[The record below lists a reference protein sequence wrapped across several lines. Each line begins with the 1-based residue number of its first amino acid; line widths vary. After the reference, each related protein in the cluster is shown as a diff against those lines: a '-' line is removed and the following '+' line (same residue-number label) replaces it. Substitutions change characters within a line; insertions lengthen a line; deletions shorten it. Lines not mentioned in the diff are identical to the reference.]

1 MQEKCYRVAKEH
13 QRKTGVEKGMLL
25 EVTMEKGGIMMKPL
39 DLWGRVWGCSKGKGS
54 VEKAELELDRE
65 EERFWSRRK
74 RLAAWKAL

>member
-1 MQEKCYRVAKEH
+1 
-13 QRKTGVEKGMLL
+13 
-25 EVTMEKGGIMMKPL
+25 MEKGGIMMKPL